1 MPWVLTLRK
10 IAADVTGKTLEEVK
24 QHYELLVDDVNLI
37 ESGRVTLPTY
47 NSTSE
52 GSTGNASDEG
62 AGKKGGQPWNSN
74 ESNNG
79 SKASRSDQERHKG
92 IAWTEDEHSN
102 EARVNGYGSSEQC
115 EYSPELAPRPHS
127 VSILEFGAVGDGKT
141 LNTIAFQNAIFYLMS
156 FADKGG
162 TQLYVPPGQWLTGSF
177 NLTSHLTLFLERG
190 AVIIGFQDPFYWEVI
205 NLLPSCGQGIK
216 APAGRYLS
224 LINGYMLNDVVIT
237 GNTGTIDGVGSI
249 WWRSFTSHS
258 LNYSRPHLI
267 KLVASNS
274 VVVSNITFLN
284 TLTYGIHS
292 VYCSNVH
299 IHNISISAPSESPF
313 TVGIVPDSS
322 DNVCI
327 EDCTISMGFDAI
339 ALKSGWD
346 EYVEHVHLYNSKTG
360 IVFRTTRGRGGYMK
374 EIVISDIVIL
384 KNMTGTRF
392 SINLFFA
399 RRLLDLAG
407 YGVAVA
413 VSKEFKGSFRGL
425 TYKSPLLD
433 LMIKSGRNGKNNG
446 KGYYFYEKG
455 SKPKPDLSI
464 LPIVEESRRLAN
476 IMPGGKPIF
485 ITDQEIVEMIL
496 FLIVNEACRVLD
508 EGMVIQASDL
518 DIACGL
524 GMSFPS
530 YSVFSDVFDEKI
542 FKNLEVGSRARKHFT
557 SWSGVG

>member
-52 GSTGNASDEG
+52 GSTSNASDEG

-79 SKASRSDQERHKG
+79 SKASRSYQKRRKG
-92 IAWTEDEHSN
+92 IAWTEDEHTSVALVLLLALSN

-127 VSILEFGAVGDGKT
+127 VSILEFGAIGDRKT

-162 TQLYVPPGQWLTGSF
+162 TQLYVPPGQWLTESF

-190 AVIIGFQDPFYWEVI
+190 AVIIGFQDPFHWKVI
-205 NLLPSCGQGIK
+205 NLLPSYGRGIK

-284 TLTYGIHS
+284 TPTYGIHP

-327 EDCTISMGFDAI
+327 EDSTISMGFDAI

-346 EYVEHVHLYNSKTG
+346 EYGITYGRPTKNVHIRRVHL
-360 IVFRTTRGRGGYMK
+360 
-374 EIVISDIVIL
+374 
-384 KNMTGTRF
+384 
-392 SINLFFA
+392 
-399 RRLLDLAG
+399 
-407 YGVAVA
+407 
-413 VSKEFKGSFRGL
+413 
-425 TYKSPLLD
+425 
-433 LMIKSGRNGKNNG
+433 
-446 KGYYFYEKG
+446 
-455 SKPKPDLSI
+455 
-464 LPIVEESRRLAN
+464 
-476 IMPGGKPIF
+476 
-485 ITDQEIVEMIL
+485 
-496 FLIVNEACRVLD
+496 
-508 EGMVIQASDL
+508 
-518 DIACGL
+518 
-524 GMSFPS
+524 
-530 YSVFSDVFDEKI
+530 
-542 FKNLEVGSRARKHFT
+542 
-557 SWSGVG
+557 

>member
-1 MPWVLTLRK
+1 MLVMKELARRVANLGIRTSLIMDLRLQDQIRNVIRVALVL
-10 IAADVTGKTLEEVK
+10 
-24 QHYELLVDDVNLI
+24 LLAL
-37 ESGRVTLPTY
+37 
-47 NSTSE
+47 
-52 GSTGNASDEG
+52 
-62 AGKKGGQPWNSN
+62 
-74 ESNNG
+74 
-79 SKASRSDQERHKG
+79 
-92 IAWTEDEHSN
+92 SN

-346 EYVEHVHLYNSKTG
+346 EYGIAYGRPTKNNHQGKRWLHEGDSYIRHSYIEEHDWYK
-360 IVFRTTRGRGGYMK
+360 
-374 EIVISDIVIL
+374 IL
-384 KNMTGTRF
+384 K
-392 SINLFFA
+392 
-399 RRLLDLAG
+399 LLDLAG

-530 YSVFSDVFDEKI
+530 YRWVYPFFFLSSPACFMISFLVGAKHVYNSLKKLSELYGNFYKPSRY
-542 FKNLEVGSRARKHFT
+542 LEERAIQGIPLIRFYICYFLFEFH
-557 SWSGVG
+557 GI